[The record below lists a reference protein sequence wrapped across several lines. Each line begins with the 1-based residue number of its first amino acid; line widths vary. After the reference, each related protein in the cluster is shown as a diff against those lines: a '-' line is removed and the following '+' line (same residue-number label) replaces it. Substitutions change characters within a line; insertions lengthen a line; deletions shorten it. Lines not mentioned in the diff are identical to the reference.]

1 MNFNVTKSVYFAYF
15 VYYLDRCHG
24 DDNFFIHVHD
34 MSPLIKYVIH
44 QTVLSLRH
52 LSQTPNEKP
61 THDDES
67 SHTCLHWLTPLG
79 EREGGRE
86 GDPPESI
93 PYVRLP
99 DPLGQVDSHF
109 TIYLY
114 MYTTIPL
121 RSHVLTVHTVT

>member
-44 QTVLSLRH
+44 QTFLSLRH

-79 EREGGRE
+79 ERE
-86 GDPPESI
+86 
-93 PYVRLP
+93 
-99 DPLGQVDSHF
+99 
-109 TIYLY
+109 T
-114 MYTTIPL
+114 PL
-121 RSHVLTVHTVT
+121 RAYLLSGCLTLWGKWTPISLFIYICILQYHLGRMY